1 MSKDLPPAKLANLAE
16 SLSGKECALLAIE
29 FNNKEDKEGKSYK
42 EERETISAAISPYS
56 SDNKRKEFYF
66 YYKLWMNLSFFDLDV
81 QTCLLQLRVLNNKL
95 RIVSNALINSC
106 LVDNALW
113 CFRSI
118 PKILTEEE
126 FVELY
131 KKVRAERLAEI
142 MPVSQLAKHE
152 AFLRLQE
159 EGFLD
164 EDDEHEAIFEY
175 FEESGKKTKEEQE
188 KIRAKEIKDYLDD
201 QAARKARGTMTLDD
215 GPYKEY
221 EGLILE
227 EIENKVATE
236 EDFSQPDPKDIERWK
251 RTVEEELA
259 KLLKAIDKG
268 ILKTSRVVENG
279 GWYHSGKEFIGQEG
293 IIGESWYSYSEKRDK
308 DFNKFID
315 NKEDLVEFY
324 EGEVVVA
331 KGRGASYK
339 GKDDEVCSAEKSRQN
354 AEERLKNMLYIQ
366 KKDSILDI
374 IPGIKPHYL
383 ERIKETQETIQR
395 LVNHVEVIKRADKQ
409 LFDNVIHIAEDL
421 IKQAEVEIPEVVKA
435 QDKTLKTVLS
445 NFNILAFEKEVVLRD
460 DAKYRLTTDVQPD
473 EAWVKESID
482 HLIEIAERESG
493 YTYRIEN

>member
-66 YYKLWMNLSFFDLDV
+66 YYKLWMNLSFFGLDL
-81 QTCLLQLRVLNNKL
+81 QTCLLQLRVLDNKL

-126 FVELY
+126 FIELY
-131 KKVRAERLAEI
+131 KKVRTERLAEI

-152 AFLRLQE
+152 AFLRLQT
-159 EGFLD
+159 EGFLE

-175 FEESGKKTKEEQE
+175 FEESDNRTKDEQV
-188 KIRAKEIKDYLDD
+188 KIRTKEIKDYLDEEE
-201 QAARKARGTMTLDD
+201 ARKARGTVTLDE
-215 GPYKEY
+215 GLYKEY
-221 EGLILE
+221 EGLTLE
-227 EIENKVATE
+227 EIESKVATE
-236 EDFSQPDPKDIERWK
+236 EDFSQPDPQEVERWHK
-251 RTVEEELA
+251 TVGEELVELR
-259 KLLKAIDKG
+259 KLIDKG
-268 ILKTSRVVENG
+268 ILKTSKVVENG
-279 GWYHSGKEFIGQEG
+279 GWYHSGEEFIGQEG
-293 IIGESWYSYSEKRDK
+293 ITAESWYSYSEKQDK
-308 DFNKFID
+308 DFNNFID
-315 NKEDLVEFY
+315 NKDDLVEFY
-324 EGEVVVA
+324 EGEVVIA
-331 KGRGASYK
+331 RSRGASYK
-339 GKDDEVCSAEKSRQN
+339 GKDDKVCSAEKSRQN
-354 AEERLKNMLYIQ
+354 VEERLKNILYIQ
-366 KKDSILDI
+366 KKDNIIDI
-374 IPGIKPHYL
+374 IADIKPHYL

-395 LVNHVEVIKRADKQ
+395 LVDHLEVVKRAEKQ
-409 LFDNVIHIAEDL
+409 LFDNAIHIAEDL
-421 IKQAEVEIPEVVKA
+421 IKQADGEIPDVVKA

-445 NFNILAFEKEVVLRD
+445 NFNIMAFEKEVTLKD
-460 DAKYRLTTDVQPD
+460 DTKYRLITEVQPD

-493 YTYRIEN
+493 YVYRKD